1 MGWITKKKVDN
12 THDEKENIYINSKI
26 ENKTPHENLINSSDF
41 HINKLEL
48 SGEVP
53 NDGGCPDDLLFNKPL
68 ETGSNNDGII
78 QNPIAEKENS
88 EKCTNVEEEKDDIKL
103 EKRVFD
109 FIKKSKEGVKISEIT
124 ELTKSIDENNNVQ
137 EFLLKMIDKGMIKK
151 HKNRYY
157 VVEDN

>member
-1 MGWITKKKVDN
+1 MGWITKKKIDN
-12 THDEKENIYINSKI
+12 THDEKENMYFNSKT
-26 ENKTPHENLINSSDF
+26 ENENPNKNLINSSNF
-41 HINKLEL
+41 HINELEL

-78 QNPIAEKENS
+78 QNSIVEKENS

-103 EKRVFD
+103 KNRVFD
-109 FIKKSKEGVKISEIT
+109 FIKKSKDGRKISEIT
-124 ELTKSIDENNNVQ
+124 ELIKSIDENNNVQ

-151 HKNRYY
+151 YKNRYCI
-157 VVEDN
+157 VEDN